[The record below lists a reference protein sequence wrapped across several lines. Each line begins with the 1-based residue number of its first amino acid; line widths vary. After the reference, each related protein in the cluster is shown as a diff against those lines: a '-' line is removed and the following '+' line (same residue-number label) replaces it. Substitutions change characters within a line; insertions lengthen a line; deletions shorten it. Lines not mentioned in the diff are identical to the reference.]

1 MRRGLL
7 SIRESMTTD
16 EWKLLAQLS
25 GTSVAYLNQMAL
37 GFRRPSVAMASRIEV
52 AVPKVSPNLS
62 LKKENLIFSP
72 LRDRNAEA

>member
-1 MRRGLL
+1 MCRGLL
-7 SIRESMTTD
+7 SIRDVMTTD
-16 EWKLLAQLS
+16 EWKQLAQLS

-52 AVPKVSPNLS
+52 AVSKVSPNLS

-72 LRDRNAEA
+72 LRNRSTGV